1 MSISQLS
8 GKNFSTTRG
17 KLNSTNSEPSKTSK
31 AEKLAYFRA
40 NVTSADDEGIV
51 FDTVASGHE
60 GHGKEADRDGNDS
73 SETEGE
79 DLISEMEELS
89 KHGDIN
95 PCNGNGKDEEETSVS
110 YKSVKKNLGLSREYT
125 NLLFSE

>member
-1 MSISQLS
+1 M
-8 GKNFSTTRG
+8 
-17 KLNSTNSEPSKTSK
+17 
-31 AEKLAYFRA
+31 
-40 NVTSADDEGIV
+40 TSADDEGIV

-60 GHGKEADRDGNDS
+60 GHRKEADKDGNDS

-89 KHGDIN
+89 KHADIN

-110 YKSVKKNLGLSREYT
+110 YKSVKKDY
-125 NLLFSE
+125 